1 MHTLL
6 LCVATAVV
14 GIEAGWQR
22 LPEGGM
28 QYIIQ
33 IRAAGARRVAGGR
46 ADRELHSPRGGRNP
60 LVSAHRGGEQN
71 TSPRHAPGPPA
82 VTKAA
87 EPKRSDRP
95 PPAAVPPQP
104 LMPDPGSRSLPEH
117 QTVYEQPPKTTAA
130 AKPSPKPPAEPAA
143 EKPAAPWL
151 PLSLTLFGLIASLS
165 AERVS
170 RLDHLRCPS
179 AAAGRSIRTSCRR
192 RRRDAEAKPIRGTSY
207 SVPFASRFV
216 LSTECKNR

>member
-33 IRAAGARRVAGGR
+33 IEPQALDALRAGEPIESYIPREAGEIRSYRLIVGGNKT
-46 ADRELHSPRGGRNP
+46 LPRDTP
-60 LVSAHRGGEQN
+60 PA
-71 TSPRHAPGPPA
+71 PPA

-165 AERVS
+165 ANVFLGWITFDARQ
-170 RLDHLRCPS
+170 RLRKVHQN
-179 AAAGRSIRTSCRR
+179 I
-192 RRRDAEAKPIRGTSY
+192 
-207 SVPFASRFV
+207 
-216 LSTECKNR
+216 LSPQA